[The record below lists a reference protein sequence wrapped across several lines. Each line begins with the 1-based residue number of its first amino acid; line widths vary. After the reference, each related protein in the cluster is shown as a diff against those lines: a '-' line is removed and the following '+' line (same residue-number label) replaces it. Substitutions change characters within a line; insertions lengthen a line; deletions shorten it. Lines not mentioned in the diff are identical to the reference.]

1 MQLVLT
7 DKQFEHIGDTTRH
20 LMIMGSAG
28 SGKTIFACTKVILYA
43 LEFAGARIGVFRQTL
58 PSLKKTAWKE
68 IRELL
73 LKYNIAHNENKSDGV
88 ITLDNGST
96 IEFIPTD
103 SDEKLRSLNLDFV
116 YVEQAEE
123 ISKDVYTEL
132 DLRIRHTVSQQHDG
146 QMLLVVQPQ
155 RKTHWLYKEFYILH
169 EDDSEY
175 NKIHFSYLENPYLP
189 EKQKKV
195 YEDLKESDFDKYRTH
210 TLGEW
215 IADSKQIFTN
225 NWSVGHPRDYFNFYV
240 GGVDWGYNSPA
251 CFLLCGFFDDECYV
265 LGEVY
270 RTEMTTYEFLDRIRD
285 LLSSHHLSFDDLDA
299 VYCDSADPE
308 KIEVFFQNGLNT
320 YPSVKNV
327 RDKISTAKATRI
339 YVDESCENLIREL
352 PEYQWKKNKNG
363 EILDEPIKEN
373 DHATDALMYAIY
385 GVRGKLSKFS
395 PANSVDL
402 NEIYIY

>member
-1 MQLVLT
+1 M
-7 DKQFEHIGDTTRH
+7 
-20 LMIMGSAG
+20 
-28 SGKTIFACTKVILYA
+28 
-43 LEFAGARIGVFRQTL
+43 
-58 PSLKKTAWKE
+58 KKTAWKE

-73 LKYNIAHNENKSDGV
+73 IKYNIVHKENKSDGL
-88 ITLDNGST
+88 ITFDNGST

-132 DLRIRHTVSQQHDG
+132 DLRIRHKVSQEHYG

-155 RKTHWLYKEFYILH
+155 RKTHWLYKEFYQYH
-169 EDDSEY
+169 SDDPDY

-189 EKQKKV
+189 KEQAKV
-195 YEDLKESDFDKYRTH
+195 YEDLKESDPDKYRTH

-215 IADSKQIFTN
+215 ITDSKQIFQS
-225 NWSVGHPRDYFNFYV
+225 NWSVGLNGRRYFNFYV
-240 GGVDWGYNSPA
+240 GGVDWGYNAPA
-251 CFLLCGFFDDECYV
+251 CFLLMGFFDEECYV

-270 RTEMTTYEFLDRIRD
+270 RTEMTTYEFLDKIRD
-285 LLSSHHLSFDDLDA
+285 LLAFHQLRFDDLDA

-327 RDKISTAKATRI
+327 KDKITTTRETRI

-352 PEYQWKKNKNG
+352 PEYQWKKNKHG

-373 DHATDALMYAIY
+373 DHSIDALCYGVY
-385 GVRGKLSKFS
+385 GVRGKLSRFS

-402 NEIYIY
+402 SEVYIY